1 MIQLLQELP
10 LYEQINLAIL
20 LGCGAA
26 YTALWLAGFGWLRLA
41 RPSSAGLPEVTF
53 LPYSNFPN
61 IWEQLYVLLFVI
73 ADVYLSAITTLGKA
87 DPDDNGYTA
96 WLPMLFMLLL
106 YLPFILRLMALPPGG
121 RCRPASFIFLPIIAI
136 GATYSAAAFLQC
148 TGLGDWL
155 IGATGSPESQEVVEE
170 MQNAEGLN
178 AIGSVLFGSLIVAPI
193 GEECAFRGFLYTT
206 LRRQAGSVLAALAA
220 GLFFGAVH
228 MSLPQMLPLSVFGI
242 AQCWV
247 YEKCRTLWVPIAT
260 HFIFNLFATLVVFFE

>member
-1 MIQLLQELP
+1 MIQLFLELP

-20 LGCGAA
+20 HGCGAA
-26 YTALWLAGFGWLRLA
+26 CLALWLAGFGWRRLS
-41 RPSSAGLPEVTF
+41 RPSSVGLPEVTF

-73 ADVYLSAITTLGKA
+73 ADVYLSAISTLGKA
-87 DPDDNGYTA
+87 APDDSGYTV
-96 WLPMLFMLLL
+96 WMPMLFMTLL

-121 RCRPASFIFLPIIAI
+121 RCRTAFFIILPIIVIAL
-136 GATYSAAAFLQC
+136 TYSAAAFLQC

-155 IGATGSPESQEVVEE
+155 IEATGSPKNQEVVEE
-170 MQNAEGLN
+170 MQKAEGLN
-178 AIGSVLFGSLIVAPI
+178 DIGAVLFGSLIMAPI

-206 LRRQAGSVLAALAA
+206 LRRQAGPMPAALVA

-247 YEKCRTLWVPIAT
+247 YEKCRTLWVPIVT
-260 HFIFNLFATLVVFFE
+260 HFIFNMFATLVVFFE